1 MKRSYIALG
10 GALLFVFLLIGNWMF
25 KVSPESNS
33 TIAVFI
39 GLFLFLFFLQ
49 MRKEKRT

>member
-10 GALLFVFLLIGNWMF
+10 GAILFVSLLIGNLMF
-25 KVSPESNS
+25 KVSPESNT

-39 GLFLFLFFLQ
+39 GVFLFLFFIQ